1 MQAWL
6 AVLAMAGALV
16 LAAPASAQPATALP
30 SAAAPAEPAP
40 PGVELTAPDFST
52 TKPEPSP
59 PGFGEVRHY
68 LDPMTMIKIPEDAHW
83 AVPELWTHG
92 DVQLVWHS
100 VGRWW
105 IGGTGV
111 TSVGY
116 AIQVPGHDAYWAL
129 DEDKIALF
137 QVNNVLPKTL
147 PKGEISI
154 TNTLL
159 RGYSLYIL
167 IGVVLGILAAGGL
180 VSVIAPK
187 PTARD

>member
-1 MQAWL
+1 MKAWL
-6 AVLAMAGALV
+6 AVLAIAGALA
-16 LAAPASAQPATALP
+16 LSAPAMAQPSTPNPAP
-30 SAAAPAEPAP
+30 SASAEPAP
-40 PGVELTAPDFST
+40 PGVELTAPDFSNT
-52 TKPEPSP
+52 RPEPSP

-68 LDPMTMIKIPEDAHW
+68 LDPLEMIKIPEDAHW

-105 IGGTGV
+105 VGGTGV

-147 PKGEISI
+147 PKGEISP
-154 TNTLL
+154 TNLLL

-167 IGVVLGILAAGGL
+167 IAVVLGILVVGGL
-180 VSVIAPK
+180 LSLIKPK
-187 PTARD
+187 PKLAA

>member
-1 MQAWL
+1 MKAWL
-6 AVLAMAGALV
+6 AVLAIAGALA
-16 LAAPASAQPATALP
+16 LSAPAMAQPSPPNPAP
-30 SAAAPAEPAP
+30 SASAEPAP
-40 PGVELTAPDFST
+40 PGVELTAPDFSST
-52 TKPEPSP
+52 TPEPSP
-59 PGFGEVRHY
+59 PGFGDVRHY
-68 LDPMTMIKIPEDAHW
+68 LDPLATIKIPEDAHW

-147 PKGEISI
+147 PKGEISA
-154 TNTLL
+154 TNLLL

-167 IGVVLGILAAGGL
+167 IAVVLGILVVGGL
-180 VSVIAPK
+180 LSLIKPK
-187 PTARD
+187 PKPAA

>member
-1 MQAWL
+1 MKARL
-6 AVLAMAGALV
+6 AVLAVASVLTLCAPAGAQPSSPT
-16 LAAPASAQPATALP
+16 PAP
-30 SAAAPAEPAP
+30 SASAEPAP
-40 PGVELTAPDFST
+40 PGIELTAPDFASVT
-52 TKPEPSP
+52 PEPSP

-68 LDPMTMIKIPEDAHW
+68 LDPLATLKIPEDAHW

-92 DVQLVWHS
+92 EVQLVWHS
-100 VGRWW
+100 MGRWW

-147 PKGEISI
+147 PKGEISAA
-154 TNTLL
+154 NLLL

-167 IGVVLGILAAGGL
+167 IAVVLGILAVGGL
-180 VSVIAPK
+180 LSLVKPK
-187 PTARD
+187 PKPQA